1 MLINNLNTQWL
12 ILGIN
17 RHFGLGLVG
26 VWVWVLGLDPD
37 PNRIKINLGLVSEF
51 NSIHFGIEIIK
62 SLKFLRHKKLKF
74 VTNFWTLKL

>member
-1 MLINNLNTQWL
+1 MLITNLNTQWL

-51 NSIHFGIEIIK
+51 FWSSSFDEIEAMK
-62 SLKFLRHKKLKF
+62 
-74 VTNFWTLKL
+74 NN